1 MAETPGSRALSPTPI
16 LLAQPKQAPC
26 GLRARHPGLPP
37 GSAPRQPRRS
47 LPALPRRAL
56 TSVPPRR
63 PPAVPARPRPRRTQ
77 AAAPWLAGAA
87 GTERREAR
95 GTALPPCPCHP
106 PPLSRQR
113 GRDVK
118 PPPGA
123 GGGVAR
129 GRRSVPPAAKRPR
142 GRGHRPRRS
151 ARAPPL
157 LPHQVSP
164 LRRAVLSS
172 AATSV
177 RWVSRSAAPPS
188 AIFSARQR
196 QRRQEQERA
205 ALHAGSDAC
214 GGGRGPALPRGRGAE
229 PGAGAVAAAPPGG
242 REVFRGGT
250 GGRHFPPRLGGSA
263 CVIGSLVPRRPMSAL
278 GRSNSCVV
286 QVLWGLRYS
295 E

>member
-77 AAAPWLAGAA
+77 AAAPWLSGAA

-113 GRDVK
+113 EGRQAA
-118 PPPGA
+118 PGSGW
-123 GGGVAR
+123 GGGEGKEV
-129 GRRSVPPAAKRPR
+129 GPSGSQAA
-142 GRGHRPRRS
+142 
-151 ARAPPL
+151 
-157 LPHQVSP
+157 
-164 LRRAVLSS
+164 
-172 AATSV
+172 
-177 RWVSRSAAPPS
+177 
-188 AIFSARQR
+188 
-196 QRRQEQERA
+196 
-205 ALHAGSDAC
+205 
-214 GGGRGPALPRGRGAE
+214 
-229 PGAGAVAAAPPGG
+229 PGAGAPPAPVRPSPPAPPSPGVALAEGGFEQRRDVRALGLQIRRASLRHLLRPAAAAAAGA
-242 REVFRGGT
+242 GT
-250 GGRHFPPRLGGSA
+250 RRAA
-263 CVIGSLVPRRPMSAL
+263 C
-278 GRSNSCVV
+278 
-286 QVLWGLRYS
+286 W